1 MPMFFRILTS
11 FLLCAPP
18 VLATIDPI
26 YHEGE
31 KYVRL
36 EDMAAFYGGE
46 MVPTPAD
53 KVIVK
58 TRRSEIQFKPD
69 SREVRLANTIVW
81 LHEPMIRV
89 RGNWAIREGD
99 ALSVIDP
106 IIRPSEYLS
115 RLGSR
120 IVVLDP
126 GHGGQ
131 DTGAKG
137 RRGAEEKRAALDI
150 ARRVKTHLV
159 AAGIKVYLTREG
171 DRFVELEERS
181 RMAKRWGADLFVSIH
196 LNSAA
201 NSQAQGAETFVLSA
215 PGFSS
220 TAGGSSSGML
230 PANKYTAASTAL
242 GFSIQ
247 QMLIGQAGVI
257 DRGVKRARFIV
268 LKNAPCPAALVE
280 CGFLSHPG
288 EEQNVMKEVYR
299 EQLARGI
306 AKGVLNYVG
315 LVRQS
320 QRGQP

>member
-1 MPMFFRILTS
+1 MFFRIFILS
-11 FLLCAPP
+11 LLCSP

-36 EDMAAFYGGE
+36 EDMASFYGGE

-58 TRRSEIQFKPD
+58 TRRTEIQFKPD
-69 SREVRLANTIVW
+69 SREVRIANTILW

-115 RLGSR
+115 RVGSR

-131 DTGAKG
+131 DSGAKG
-137 RRGAEEKRAALDI
+137 RQGVEEKRAVLDI
-150 ARRVKTHLV
+150 SRRVKAHLV
-159 AAGIKVYLTREG
+159 AAGLKVYMTREG

-196 LNSAA
+196 VNSAA
-201 NSQAQGAETFVLSA
+201 NKMAQGAETYVLSE

-220 TAGGSSSGML
+220 TAGGERVGAL
-230 PANKYTAASTAL
+230 PGNKYGAASSLL
-242 GFSIQ
+242 GFTIQ
-247 QMLIGQAGVI
+247 QMLIKQAGVV

-268 LKNAPCPAALVE
+268 LKNAPCAAALVE
-280 CGFLSHPG
+280 CAFLSHPG
-288 EEQNVMKEVYR
+288 EEQNVMKEAYR

-315 LVRQS
+315 LARQS